1 MCDGVYWNV
10 TNVAEIS
17 CVVANQQNPKTAC
30 QFKNDDFCDW
40 SQLQTDDSDWT
51 ISKLPALHFDASGL
65 TWNSTAAIFSPGRHL
80 QTTYS
85 CIGGGFF
92 HVSLVKS

>member
-1 MCDGVYWNV
+1 MCDGVHWNV
-10 TNVAEIS
+10 TNQAEIT
-17 CVVANQQNPKTAC
+17 CVVSNQQNPKRSC
-30 QFKNDDFCDW
+30 QFKNDGYCGW

-85 CIGGGFF
+85 GIRRRFLLMSF
-92 HVSLVKS
+92 